1 MKGTQ
6 HPARIIGYVRVSTED
21 QKLGPEAQAEAIRS
35 WCERHDAELVAMF
48 SDLGVSGGA
57 PLEKR
62 VELLKAIDA
71 LKEHNADGLLVAK
84 RDRIARDVMIAAMIE
99 RLVERAG
106 AKVISADG
114 TGNGDT
120 PEAQLMRNMIS
131 AFADYERALIR
142 ARTKAALA
150 VKKSRGER
158 TGQIPYGFR
167 LAVDGVSLK
176 ADLDEQAVIED
187 VMELR
192 AKGLTYKMISEELE
206 RRGIPARGEKWHIT
220 SVRRIV
226 VREAIHPGE

>member
-1 MKGTQ
+1 MDMDAINSKLRRSLDRVL
-6 HPARIIGYVRVSTED
+6 AREYIRKRDTHRSMCVFPIDKRTCLYYIMNMSGSHSPTSIIGYIRVSTED
-21 QKLGPEAQAEAIRS
+21 QKLGPEAQAEALKS
-35 WCERHDAELVAMF
+35 WCSRHNAELVAVF

-62 VELLKAIDA
+62 TELLKAVDA
-71 LKEHNADGLLVAK
+71 LKESKADGLLVAK

-158 TGQIPYGFR
+158 TGQIPYGH
-167 LAVDGVSLK
+167 
-176 ADLDEQAVIED
+176 
-187 VMELR
+187 
-192 AKGLTYKMISEELE
+192 
-206 RRGIPARGEKWHIT
+206 AR
-220 SVRRIV
+220 
-226 VREAIHPGE
+226 P